1 MSGAPEGG
9 RGLVGA
15 GKRAS
20 WEESVGWEKTG
31 LQSLKRVFFVVFFF
45 FNIFPHGN
53 REPLKAVQQSRS

>member
-31 LQSLKRVFFVVFFF
+31 LQSLKRVFFFFFF

>member
-31 LQSLKRVFFVVFFF
+31 LQSLKRVFCVVFFVVVF
-45 FNIFPHGN
+45 FLHISSW
-53 REPLKAVQQSRS
+53 Q

>member
-31 LQSLKRVFFVVFFF
+31 LQSLKRVFFFFF